1 MTDITPPRTGL
12 HPRATLRDQLIN
24 TPDIENIY
32 QELQQIW
39 GLDFAHIRR
48 LVADLDEWQTHGG
61 PVDKHALLKRAL
73 FVATTYDTAQ
83 AHIDEQ
89 LLAFIDKTARE
100 RDWNIKTYFADLRL
114 ELPASLET
122 HFDLI
127 FTDPPYSPAGVKLF
141 LQRNIA
147 TPFDSL
153 LRLTLQPK
161 AELPIS
167 AYPQSEKSG

>member
-1 MTDITPPRTGL
+1 MHVT
-12 HPRATLRDQLIN
+12 
-24 TPDIENIY
+24 
-32 QELQQIW
+32 
-39 GLDFAHIRR
+39 
-48 LVADLDEWQTHGG
+48 V
-61 PVDKHALLKRAL
+61 VD
-73 FVATTYDTAQ
+73 
-83 AHIDEQ
+83 IDEQ

-147 TPFDSL
+147 APFDSL

-167 AYPQSEKSG
+167 AYPQSEKSLATIR